1 MSTPT
6 RSLLHGWPTRRLELM
21 RTRVSDLPVRLEGS
35 AYEPAIERVSADLQR
50 RGLPWMPAV
59 YLSTGWH
66 CPERV
71 PLIGVPFALATREL
85 RRIEREVTNQLESH
99 AEMVRLLR
107 HEVGH
112 AYCYALKLW
121 ETPEWRRLFG
131 AMSRPYRE
139 RYVVRAASRRHV
151 RHLPHHYAQKH
162 PDEDFAE
169 TFAVWLQPKARWRRE
184 YAGWGAAAKLEY
196 VDRILT
202 DAQGF
207 VPAAPRG
214 GAVEPIEQLRH
225 PLWRHYEQLGYPTD
239 GLGFEDE
246 AGGYVDEDLRAVL
259 RRSRTGRSCEAEA
272 VLRRLRRRIVSQVVS
287 LLSVRRSL
295 ADGLYD
301 KYVSRAAVLGERIGD
316 EAEPRLLVGL
326 TAMMTTHLHNLKHD
340 GRFSPLPAKPGCRR

>member
-6 RSLLHGWPTRRLELM
+6 RNLLHGWPTRRLELM
-21 RTRVSDLPVRLEGS
+21 RTRVCDLPVSLEGS
-35 AYEPAIERVSADLQR
+35 AYGPAIERVTADLAR

-66 CPERV
+66 CPERI
-71 PLIGVPFALATREL
+71 PLVGVPFALATREL
-85 RRIEREVTNQLESH
+85 RRIEREVTNELESRS
-99 AEMVRLLR
+99 EMVRLLR

-121 ETPEWRRLFG
+121 ETPEWRRVFG

-139 RYVVRAASRRHV
+139 RYVIRAGSRRHV

-184 YAGWGAAAKLEY
+184 YEGWGAVAKLDY
-196 VDRILT
+196 VDGIMR
-202 DAQGF
+202 DAHGF
-207 VPAAPRG
+207 EPSATRGAPV
-214 GAVEPIEQLRH
+214 APIEQLRH
-225 PLWRHYEQLGYPTD
+225 PLWRHYEHLGYPTD

-259 RRSRTGRSCEAEA
+259 RRTRGARSCEAEA
-272 VLRRLRRRIVSQVVS
+272 VLRRLRRRIVSQVVA
-287 LLSVRRSL
+287 LLSVNPKV

-301 KYVSRAAVLGERIGD
+301 KYVDRAAAMGERTSD
-316 EAEPRLLVGL
+316 ESEPRLLVGL
-326 TAMMTTHLHNLKHD
+326 TAMMTTHLHNLRHD
-340 GRFSPLPAKPGCRR
+340 GRFSRMPAKPGCRR